1 METDSAMF
9 QTIGWNNIQLLADAM
24 ALPLFVGETDMVAK
38 EEGKNYL
45 PSAGDE
51 VEDLYMLLEKVKTEI
66 GVDAVCVGA
75 ILSDYQRVR
84 VENVC
89 LRLGLTPLAFL
100 WRRDQA
106 ELLQEMVDTGMESIL
121 IKVPTSR
128 SPSLSLLSRLP
139 ALA

>member
-38 EEGKNYL
+38 EEGKHYQ

-51 VEDLYMLLEKVKTEI
+51 VEDLYTLLEKVKTEV
-66 GVDAVCVGA
+66 GVEAVCVGA

-84 VENVC
+84 VESVC

-121 IKVPTSR
+121 IKVTSR
-128 SPSLSLLSRLP
+128 SLSFTLSRLP